1 MRLTDILSK
10 PLTSKFEQVEGFL
23 NNTKL
28 KCGRQKKI
36 KAGKIA
42 LNYFCRNCDI
52 DITFVSDEE
61 LFCIGINERLVSIDC
76 VLTCPRCGEVI
87 PVWFLVESKSDI
99 YSQAPDIRVLKRTER
114 LTENVLLGRGK
125 YDDFSELLEKADR
138 AYRDEL
144 GAGAIVYLRK
154 VLERIT
160 FQTAEAIDI
169 ETKNKNG
176 KHRPFKEI
184 LVKVDKECSIIPKEF
199 SENGY
204 KLFSELSEIVHSNGD
219 DELLGLKRYDALQRL
234 VIGVLDN
241 VKNNNE
247 MMSAIG
253 NLGWN
258 EEGKAAE

>member
-1 MRLTDILSK
+1 MYK
-10 PLTSKFEQVEGFL
+10 
-23 NNTKL
+23 
-28 KCGRQKKI
+28 RQ
-36 KAGKIA
+36 
-42 LNYFCRNCDI
+42 
-52 DITFVSDEE
+52 
-61 LFCIGINERLVSIDC
+61 
-76 VLTCPRCGEVI
+76 
-87 PVWFLVESKSDI
+87 DI

-204 KLFSELSEIVHSNGD
+204 KLFSELSEIVD
-219 DELLGLKRYDALQRL
+219 VYKRQVLDRLGLCNYPILFWEFYMPHLSNWRGCISFFRSIRHPSKRD
-234 VIGVLDN
+234 
-241 VKNNNE
+241 
-247 MMSAIG
+247 
-253 NLGWN
+253 
-258 EEGKAAE
+258 

>member
-1 MRLTDILSK
+1 MWQT
-10 PLTSKFEQVEGFL
+10 E
-23 NNTKL
+23 
-28 KCGRQKKI
+28 KI

-247 MMSAIG
+247 MMAAIG

-258 EEGKAAE
+258 EEGNAME